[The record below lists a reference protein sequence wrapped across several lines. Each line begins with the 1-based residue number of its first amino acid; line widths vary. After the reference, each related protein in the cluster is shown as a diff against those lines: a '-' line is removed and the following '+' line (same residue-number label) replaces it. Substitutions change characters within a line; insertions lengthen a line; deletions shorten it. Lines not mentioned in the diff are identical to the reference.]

1 MIVHIP
7 LRSVCNGRPPV
18 LHFHDKNAFA
28 GRQMVKVQLSRSW
41 LKTFEASEQMR
52 KDDQVLMH
60 KGWEAKTPVTINP
73 LLFQSNYLC
82 PLVIL

>member
-1 MIVHIP
+1 
-7 LRSVCNGRPPV
+7 
-18 LHFHDKNAFA
+18 
-28 GRQMVKVQLSRSW
+28 MVKVQLSRSW
-41 LKTFEASEQMR
+41 LKTFEASEQTR

-73 LLFQSNYLC
+73 LLVKSNYLG